1 MNQVTR
7 ATRKTFYKCPPDI
20 AKNECDRPSFQIPT
34 IMGLILKKPQSVLTV
49 IATDLDLA
57 EAEVVD
63 RETGSLGDSIKNIFE
78 SGRSIGL
85 FTIKSNFNGIV
96 YGLPEGLSYDKATRR
111 PAHILLVGPVEK
123 IIEFHRILDQE
134 FTKIVENLQYKFWL
148 FTDKIIKN
156 QISEKSLKSSDYRL
170 TGGAERTNTLKE
182 NIKKIPQ
189 FILKRNSGQVEI
201 EVDLT
206 KNYYTQY
213 AKTEPN

>member
-1 MNQVTR
+1 
-7 ATRKTFYKCPPDI
+7 
-20 AKNECDRPSFQIPT
+20 
-34 IMGLILKKPQSVLTV
+34 
-49 IATDLDLA
+49 
-57 EAEVVD
+57 
-63 RETGSLGDSIKNIFE
+63 GDSIKNIFE

-96 YGLPEGLSYDKATRR
+96 YGLPGGLSYDKATRR

-206 KNYYTQY
+206 KITIPNTLKLNPTEKNLKLELWMERSRSKDCGDKWYKLKK
-213 AKTEPN
+213 KTDLVKYDDPNGDGKKISL